1 VKIGTHDID
10 EKILIVAEIG
20 NNHEGN
26 FDTAR
31 RMVEAAADAGVDA
44 VKFQTF
50 KTQLFTSNADPA
62 RVERL
67 KRFELTHAQFTEL
80 RDLAKSRGLIW
91 FSTPLDLESARFLE
105 PLVDV
110 FKIASGDN
118 DFLALI
124 AQVAATNKP
133 LIISTG
139 LADLEHLEWISSYA
153 RERGAEGQ
161 LAFLHCVCAYPA
173 PAAEVNLRAIPLLAA
188 ELGVP
193 IGWSDHTLG
202 PRASLAAAAIGAR
215 IIEKHFTL
223 NRAMKGTDHKFS
235 LEPIGMKKMIR
246 DLLRVRLALGD
257 GRKKVYASEA
267 SPALKMGK
275 KLVAVRDLP
284 AGHVLTAADI
294 AIKSPGDGLAPY
306 YLDRVLGQVLTQ
318 EIRVDQAI
326 TMDAIGQPAGVGAS
340 AVRSAARV

>member
-1 VKIGTHDID
+1 MKIGTHDID

-50 KTQLFTSNADPA
+50 KTHLFTSNADPA

-80 RDLAKSRGLIW
+80 RELARSRGLIW

-124 AQVAATNKP
+124 RQVAASGKP

-139 LADLEHLEWISSYA
+139 LADLAHLEWISSFA
-153 RERGAEGQ
+153 REHGAEGH

-173 PAAEVNLRAIPLLAA
+173 PAAEVNLRAIPLLAT

-223 NRAMKGTDHKFS
+223 DKNFSAFRDHQLSADPAEMKAIVEGVREIEVLLGRAEKDVQPCEQGNA
-235 LEPIGMKKMIR
+235 
-246 DLLRVRLALGD
+246 V
-257 GRKKVYASEA
+257 
-267 SPALKMGK
+267 PARRSIAAAK
-275 KLVAVRDLP
+275 DLP
-284 AGHVLTAADI
+284 RGHRLQESDLMWVRPAV
-294 AIKSPGDGLAPY
+294 GLAPGQESR
-306 YLDRVLGQVLTQ
+306 LLGRVLSGEKKTG
-318 EIRVDQAI
+318 EAI
-326 TMDAIGQPAGVGAS
+326 FEKDVE
-340 AVRSAARV
+340 

>member
-1 VKIGTHDID
+1 MKIGSHDID

-50 KTQLFTSNADPA
+50 KTHLFTSNADPA

-67 KRFELTHAQFTEL
+67 KRFELTQDQFTEL
-80 RDLAKSRGLIW
+80 AQLARSRGLIW

-124 AQVAATNKP
+124 RQVAQTGKP

-139 LADLEHLEWISSYA
+139 LADLAHLEWISSFA
-153 RERGAEGQ
+153 REHGAEGH
-161 LAFLHCVCAYPA
+161 LALLHCVCAYPA
-173 PAAEVNLRAIPLLAA
+173 PAAEVNLRAIPLLAT

-223 NRAMKGTDHKFS
+223 DKNFSAFRDHQLSADPAEMRVIVDGIREIEVLLGRAEKVVQPSEQGNAVPARRS
-235 LEPIGMKKMIR
+235 IAAAA
-246 DLLRVRLALGD
+246 DLA
-257 GRKKVYASEA
+257 
-267 SPALKMGK
+267 
-275 KLVAVRDLP
+275 
-284 AGHVLTAADI
+284 AGHRITEADLRWVRP
-294 AIKSPGDGLAPY
+294 AVGLSPGQE
-306 YLDRVLGQVLTQ
+306 DRLVGKELV
-318 EIRVDQAI
+318 RAI
-326 TMDAIGQPAGVGAS
+326 STNEAIAEKD
-340 AVRSAARV
+340 VR

>member
-1 VKIGTHDID
+1 MKIGTHDID

-67 KRFELTHAQFTEL
+67 KKFELTQAQFIEL

-118 DFLALI
+118 DFLPLI
-124 AQVAATNKP
+124 AQVAATRKP

-139 LADLEHLEWISSYA
+139 LADLEHLEWISSFA
-153 RERGAEGQ
+153 REHGAEGH

-223 NRAMKGTDHKFS
+223 DKNFSAFRDHQLSADPAEMKAIVEGVREIEVLLGRAEKFVQPCEEGNAIPARRSIAAARNLEKGHRVELTDVMWVR
-235 LEPIGMKKMIR
+235 PAIGI
-246 DLLRVRLALGD
+246 
-257 GRKKVYASEA
+257 
-267 SPALKMGK
+267 P
-275 KLVAVRDLP
+275 
-284 AGHVLTAADI
+284 
-294 AIKSPGDGLAPY
+294 PGQE
-306 YLDRVLGQVLTQ
+306 DRVVGKVLTQ
-318 EIRVDQAI
+318 EKKMGEAI
-326 TMDAIGQPAGVGAS
+326 LVKDVQ
-340 AVRSAARV
+340 

>member
-124 AQVAATNKP
+124 EQVAATNKP
-133 LIISTG
+133 MIISTG
-139 LADLEHLEWISSYA
+139 LADLEHLEWISSFA

-223 NRAMKGTDHKFS
+223 DKNFSAFRDHQLSADPAEMKAIVEGVREIEVLLGRAEKFVQPCEQANAVAARRS
-235 LEPIGMKKMIR
+235 IAAAR
-246 DLLRVRLALGD
+246 DLTKGHRLTSGDLMWVRPAIGLPPGQEEKLLG
-257 GRKKVYASEA
+257 
-267 SPALKMGK
+267 
-275 KLVAVRDLP
+275 
-284 AGHVLTAADI
+284 
-294 AIKSPGDGLAPY
+294 
-306 YLDRVLGQVLTQ
+306 RVLSGDKKTG
-318 EIRVDQAI
+318 EAI
-326 TMDAIGQPAGVGAS
+326 VEKE
-340 AVRSAARV
+340 VE

>member
-1 VKIGTHDID
+1 MKIGTHDID

-31 RMVEAAADAGVDA
+31 RMVEAAADSGVDA

-50 KTQLFTSNADPA
+50 QTQLFTSNADPA
-62 RVERL
+62 RFERL
-67 KRFELTHAQFTEL
+67 KKFELTQAQFIEL
-80 RDLAKSRGLIW
+80 SQLARSRGLIW
-91 FSTPLDLESARFLE
+91 FSTPLDLVSARFLE

-118 DFLALI
+118 DFLHLI
-124 AQVAATNKP
+124 AQVAATSKP

-139 LADLEHLEWISSYA
+139 LADLAHLEWISSFA
-153 RERGAEGQ
+153 REAGAEGH

-173 PAAEVNLRAIPLLAA
+173 PATEANLRAIPMLAA

-223 NRAMKGTDHKFS
+223 DKNFSAFRDHQLSADPAEMRAIVEGVREIEVLLGRAEKDVQPSEQGNAVPARRS
-235 LEPIGMKKMIR
+235 IAAAR
-246 DLLRVRLALGD
+246 DLEKGYRLKDGDLMWVRPAIGLSPGQEEKLLGKALA
-257 GRKKVYASEA
+257 RAV
-267 SPALKMGK
+267 KMGE
-275 KLVAVRDLP
+275 
-284 AGHVLTAADI
+284 
-294 AIKSPGDGLAPY
+294 AILEKDVEG
-306 YLDRVLGQVLTQ
+306 
-318 EIRVDQAI
+318 
-326 TMDAIGQPAGVGAS
+326 
-340 AVRSAARV
+340 

>member
-1 VKIGTHDID
+1 MKIGTHDID

-50 KTQLFTSNADPA
+50 QTQLFTSNADPA
-62 RVERL
+62 RFERL
-67 KRFELTHAQFTEL
+67 KRFELTQAQFIEL
-80 RDLAKSRGLIW
+80 SQLAKSRGLIW
-91 FSTPLDLESARFLE
+91 FSTPLDLVSAKFLE

-110 FKIASGDN
+110 FKVASGDN
-118 DFLALI
+118 DFLPLI
-124 AQVAATNKP
+124 QQVAATGKP

-139 LADLEHLEWISSYA
+139 LADLEHLEWISSFA
-153 RERGAEGQ
+153 REAGAEGH

-173 PAAEVNLRAIPLLAA
+173 PAAEANLRAIPMLAA

-223 NRAMKGTDHKFS
+223 DKNFSAFRDHQLSADPAEMRAIVDGVR
-235 LEPIGMKKMIR
+235 EVEV
-246 DLLRVRLALGD
+246 LL
-257 GRKKVYASEA
+257 GRAEKVVQPSEQGNA
-267 SPALKMGK
+267 VPARRSI
-275 KLVAVRDLP
+275 AAARDLP
-284 AGHVLTAADI
+284 KGHRLAD
-294 AIKSPGDGLAPY
+294 GDVMWVRP
-306 YLDRVLGQVLTQ
+306 
-318 EIRVDQAI
+318 
-326 TMDAIGQPAGVGAS
+326 AIGLPPGQESKVFGKTLVGDKKTGEAIVEKDV
-340 AVRSAARV
+340 A